1 MSGYENKQV
10 YPVSLS
16 KEKSENLMELFL
28 VWNKWNSQGNK
39 SQDHKLH
46 YIKNNRFMYNKT
58 KLIEENFCVNCV
70 QYFSSQETL
79 TNHKKVCLKISGKQ
93 KVNTCEMVAMFNV
106 QFYNCQQLQALF
118 VIYTGFE
125 CNLMFK
131 NLMEIM
137 LLQMKQCKYIKVKI

>member
-39 SQDHKLH
+39 SQYHKLH

-58 KLIEENFCVNCV
+58 KLMKENFFVNYV

-79 TNHKKVCLKISGKQ
+79 TNHKKVCLKINGKQ
-93 KVNTCEMVAMFNV
+93 VNMCERVAMCIV
-106 QFYNCQQLQALF
+106 QFYNCQQL
-118 VIYTGFE
+118 
-125 CNLMFK
+125 
-131 NLMEIM
+131 
-137 LLQMKQCKYIKVKI
+137 

>member
-1 MSGYENKQV
+1 
-10 YPVSLS
+10 
-16 KEKSENLMELFL
+16 
-28 VWNKWNSQGNK
+28 
-39 SQDHKLH
+39 
-46 YIKNNRFMYNKT
+46 MYNKT

-70 QYFSSQETL
+70 QYLNSQETL

-93 KVNTCEMVAMFNV
+93 KVNMCEMVVMCIV

-131 NLMEIM
+131 NLIEIM